1 MINGIQIAIIIGVS
15 GETYSSINPILPN
28 ERVTDI
34 VEENRLTDDGDER
47 ITD

>member
-1 MINGIQIAIIIGVS
+1 MVNGIQIAIMIGIS
-15 GETYSSINPILPN
+15 GENSDTPVYSN

-34 VEENRLTDDGDER
+34 VEENRLTDDGYER

>member
-1 MINGIQIAIIIGVS
+1 MVNGIQIAIIVGVS
-15 GETYSSINPILPN
+15 GENCISPVYPD

-34 VEENRLTDDGDER
+34 LEENRLTDDGYER